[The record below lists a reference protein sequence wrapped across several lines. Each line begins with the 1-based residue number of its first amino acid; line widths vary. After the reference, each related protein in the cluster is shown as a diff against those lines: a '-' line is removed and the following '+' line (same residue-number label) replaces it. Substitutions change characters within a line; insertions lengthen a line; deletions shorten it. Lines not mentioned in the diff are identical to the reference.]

1 MKKQKI
7 GITLDKE
14 LIPVIDKLREDQGH
28 SRSSFINYV
37 LNRFIKEKKKKIKA

>member
-14 LIPVIDKLREDQGH
+14 LVPIIDELRTEQGH

-37 LNRFIKEKKKKIKA
+37 LNKFIKEEKDKAKA